1 MSIDEGEMMCPAYR
15 MTAWDHCT
23 DCHIE
28 DLRRLGEGIEE
39 FLAVT
44 KMKKK
49 GTLYGNVELDL
60 SERIVTRMLS
70 QGERWS

>member
-1 MSIDEGEMMCPAYR
+1 MSIDEGEMMCPACR

-49 GTLYGNVELDL
+49 KKEPYMV
-60 SERIVTRMLS
+60 MLS
-70 QGERWS
+70 

>member
-49 GTLYGNVELDL
+49 RNH
-60 SERIVTRMLS
+60 IAK
-70 QGERWS
+70 